1 MSQSTSPH
9 APSPSNPMEDT
20 SPSLLGKRSQQADP
34 QGPAK
39 TVHPLLREI
48 HPFEH
53 EYSKLEAYIPGKE
66 AAAEL
71 IVADMMRF
79 ADPVILGPL
88 ERLHLEL
95 IPILQT
101 TPISKQIRDLLPLFY
116 KKEIENLLDK
126 YEKDPQQE
134 YADKIADMVAT
145 LPIDTDLGAPS
156 CLQILSEKLKNDPG
170 NKKRAYCL
178 GGSAGPHYFEGDPES
193 LMCSMCVHEDM
204 WLD

>member
-1 MSQSTSPH
+1 MSHSTLP
-9 APSPSNPMEDT
+9 A
-20 SPSLLGKRSQQADP
+20 
-34 QGPAK
+34 AK
-39 TVHPLLREI
+39 TLHPLLREI

-79 ADPVILGPL
+79 ADPVMLGPL

-126 YEKDPQQE
+126 YEEDPQQE
-134 YADKIADMVAT
+134 YADKIAYKVHT
-145 LPIDTDLGAPS
+145 VSS
-156 CLQILSEKLKNDPG
+156 CLQILSEKLKNDPS

-193 LMCSMCVHEDM
+193 LMCSMCAHEEI

>member
-20 SPSLLGKRSQQADP
+20 SPSLLGKRSQPADP

-116 KKEIENLLDK
+116 KKEIELLLDK
-126 YEKDPQQE
+126 YEEDPQQE
-134 YADKIADMVAT
+134 YADKIACKVHT
-145 LPIDTDLGAPS
+145 VSS
-156 CLQILSEKLKNDPG
+156 CLEILSEKLKNDPS

-178 GGSAGPHYFEGDPES
+178 GGSAGPHYFEGNPES
-193 LMCSMCVHEDM
+193 LMCPMCAHEEI